1 MFGNFVGLLVLVALV
16 VLFGWLAKRAW
27 GAKRWFVKFPGV
39 ILAGLLALVFL
50 LVAFLAG
57 KGMAMLY
64 FPESVPAPNLK
75 VEGTPEQ
82 IARGKYLAY
91 IGCAGCHGDKGEF
104 PLSGGFDLA
113 NDIPLPIGSMVSANL
128 TPGGVLKDRTDGEL
142 FRVLRHG
149 IAKDGTLSVMM
160 SFMPYRQLSD
170 DDTKALIA
178 FLRSQAPVENKVKGG
193 DNVNL
198 LGAIL
203 FGAGMFPAPDPIN
216 KNAITAPAKGV
227 NAEYGKYVA
236 TFGECRGCHGP
247 NMTGTPPN
255 SAQPEGVPNPR
266 PIVGTWTR
274 EQFIQT
280 MRTGNKPTG
289 QQFPD
294 TMPWKNASRMDDTDL
309 SALYEY
315 LKAEP

>member
-1 MFGNFVGLLVLVALV
+1 MIGNIVSLLVLVALV

-50 LVAFLAG
+50 LVVFFAG
-57 KGMAMLY
+57 KGMVAAY
-64 FPESVPAPNLK
+64 FPASEPAPNLK

-91 IGCAGCHGDKGEF
+91 IGCAGCHGDQGEF
-104 PLSGGFDLA
+104 PLKGGFDLA
-113 NDIPLPIGSMVSANL
+113 NDIPLPIGSMVASNL
-128 TPGGVLKDRTDGEL
+128 TPGGVLKERTDGEL
-142 FRVLRHG
+142 FRALRHG
-149 IAKDGTLSVMM
+149 IAKDGTVLVMM
-160 SFMPYRQLSD
+160 SIMPYRQLSD

-178 FLRSQAPVENKVKGG
+178 FLRSQAPVETKFKSG
-193 DNVNL
+193 DDLNL
-198 LGAIL
+198 LAFIMD
-203 FGAGMFPAPDPIN
+203 GAGMFPPPDPIN
-216 KNAITAPAKGV
+216 KNPITAPVKAI

-247 NMTGTPPN
+247 DMTGTPP
-255 SAQPEGVPNPR
+255 SSVDPEGVPNPR

-274 EQFIQT
+274 EQFVQT
-280 MRTGNKPTG
+280 MRTGVKPTG
-289 QQFPD
+289 QVF
-294 TMPWKNASRMDDTDL
+294 TNRMPWVNASRMNDEDL

-315 LKAEP
+315 IKAKP

>member
-1 MFGNFVGLLVLVALV
+1 MFGNFVSLVVLVALV

-39 ILAGLLALVFL
+39 ILAGLVALVI
-50 LVAFLAG
+50 LVVVFVAG
-57 KGMAMLY
+57 KGMAMAY
-64 FPESVPAPNLK
+64 FPASEPVTNLK

-82 IARGKYLAY
+82 IARGKYIAY
-91 IGCAGCHGDKGEF
+91 IGCAGCHGNKGEF

-142 FRVLRHG
+142 YRVIRHG

-160 SFMPYRQLSD
+160 SLMPYRQLSD
-170 DDTKALIA
+170 DDIKALIA
-178 FLRSQAPVENKVKGG
+178 FLRSQAPVETNIKSG
-193 DNVNL
+193 DDLNL
-198 LGAIL
+198 LAALL
-203 FGAGMFPAPDPIN
+203 FGAGMLPTPDPIN
-216 KNAITAPAKGV
+216 KNSIAAPAKGV
-227 NAEYGKYVA
+227 NAQYGKYVA

-247 NMTGTPPN
+247 NMTGSPPN
-255 SAQPEGVPNPR
+255 PAQPEGVPNPR
-266 PIVGTWTR
+266 PLVGTWTR

-280 MRTGNKPTG
+280 MRTGIKPTG
-289 QQFPD
+289 QPFPQQ
-294 TMPWKNASRMDDTDL
+294 MPWVNASRMSDEDL

-315 LKAEP
+315 LRAAP